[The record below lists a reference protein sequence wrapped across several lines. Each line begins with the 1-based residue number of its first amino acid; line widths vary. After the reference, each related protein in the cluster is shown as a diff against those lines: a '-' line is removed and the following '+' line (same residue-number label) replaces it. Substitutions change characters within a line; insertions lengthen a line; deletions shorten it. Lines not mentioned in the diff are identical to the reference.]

1 MSRGWESKS
10 VEEQQAEAT
19 RPRGEAKPHLTPEQ
33 AARKRAKESLLLSR
47 NGVLQQLQ
55 STRNSRHKQMLEA
68 ALADLDAKLTQLS

>member
-68 ALADLDAKLTQLS
+68 ALGDLDAKLALLS